1 MRAQADASFQRIDKK
16 NERNEKSDGDF
27 HSLMAKVESVS
38 KNAQKRT
45 KTNSRI
51 NQTKVARE
59 RFSL

>member
-1 MRAQADASFQRIDKK
+1 MPPFNELTSK
-16 NERNEKSDGDF
+16 NERNDKSDGDF

>member
-1 MRAQADASFQRIDKK
+1 LTSK
-16 NERNEKSDGDF
+16 NERNDKSDGDF

>member
-1 MRAQADASFQRIDKK
+1 MPPFNELTSK